1 MCMVRRF
8 LTVGNKGLVIGGCH
22 HFHTL
27 YYSILFLVT
36 SLIYRNMKL
45 TRFTVILAFCAMVL
59 PLQAQVQMPNP
70 GFENWPGEVTASP
83 KGWHSFN
90 EAGGVFAKTMSNKG
104 GPGNPAALERVAG
117 HSGKYA
123 VVLRCT
129 KILGVSANGAL
140 TSGRVYMGAMG
151 AASAKNYCYTDRAN
165 GYAFKFTGRPDSIS
179 FWAKFDMKESV
190 YATAKAHLHTDCDFR
205 DFVDIG
211 QESDIASA
219 ILYFKNPKDGKWH
232 KYKQAF
238 KAYDKVYKATAAQA
252 PIPTLNTWTR
262 KPSYLLFCFST
273 NRYVMTGNKGDA
285 LYLDDIRLIYNKN
298 LSAIQVDGTELYDY
312 KKGQNDYVYF
322 VSNTQENQFPE
333 VTASAESPRAVVEVR
348 QATAENPV
356 AEIKVYHDDVYA
368 GEAEPEVY
376 TVRFVSLP
384 SVYAMSEWR

>member
-1 MCMVRRF
+1 
-8 LTVGNKGLVIGGCH
+8 
-22 HFHTL
+22 
-27 YYSILFLVT
+27 
-36 SLIYRNMKL
+36 MKL
-45 TRFTVILAFCAMVL
+45 TRITCILAFCAMVL

-298 LSAIQVDGTELYDY
+298 LSFIQVDGTELYDY

-322 VSNTQENQFPE
+322 VSNTQETQLPE

-368 GEAEPEVY
+368 GEAEPERY
-376 TVRFVSLP
+376 TIRFITLP
-384 SVYAMSEWR
+384 SACVMNAVR

>member
-1 MCMVRRF
+1 
-8 LTVGNKGLVIGGCH
+8 
-22 HFHTL
+22 
-27 YYSILFLVT
+27 
-36 SLIYRNMKL
+36 MKL

-123 VVLRCT
+123 VVIRCT

-298 LSAIQVDGTELYDY
+298 LSFIQVDGTELYDY

-322 VSNTQENQFPE
+322 VSNTQETQFPE

>member
-1 MCMVRRF
+1 
-8 LTVGNKGLVIGGCH
+8 
-22 HFHTL
+22 
-27 YYSILFLVT
+27 
-36 SLIYRNMKL
+36 MKL
-45 TRFTVILAFCAMVL
+45 TRITCILAFCAMVL
-59 PLQAQVQMPNP
+59 PLRAQVQMPNP
-70 GFENWPGEVTASP
+70 GFENWPGEVTSSP

-298 LSAIQVDGTELYDY
+298 LSFIQVDGTELYDY
-312 KKGQNDYVYF
+312 KKGKQDYVYF
-322 VSNTQENQFPE
+322 VNGSNDDSYPL
-333 VTASAESPRAVVEVR
+333 VTATAESPRAVVQIK

>member
-1 MCMVRRF
+1 MVF
-8 LTVGNKGLVIGGCH
+8 
-22 HFHTL
+22 
-27 YYSILFLVT
+27 
-36 SLIYRNMKL
+36 
-45 TRFTVILAFCAMVL
+45 
-59 PLQAQVQMPNP
+59 PLRAQVQMPNP
-70 GFENWPGEVTASP
+70 GFENWPGEATSSP

-104 GPGNPAALERVAG
+104 GAGNPAALERVAG

-151 AASAKNYCYTDRAN
+151 AASAKNYCFTDRAN

-219 ILYFKNPKDGKWH
+219 ILYFKNPRDGKWH

-252 PIPTLNTWTR
+252 PIPTLDTWTR

-298 LSAIQVDGTELYDY
+298 LSAIQVDGLELYDY
-312 KKGQNDYVYF
+312 QKGKHDYVYF
-322 VSNTQENQFPE
+322 VSGPKENQCPI
-333 VTASAESPRAVVEVR
+333 VTATAESPRAVVEV
-348 QATAENPV
+348 QQPTADNPV

-368 GEAEPEVY
+368 GETEPEVY

-384 SVYAMSEWR
+384 LVYAMNEWR

>member
-1 MCMVRRF
+1 
-8 LTVGNKGLVIGGCH
+8 
-22 HFHTL
+22 
-27 YYSILFLVT
+27 
-36 SLIYRNMKL
+36 MKL

-298 LSAIQVDGTELYDY
+298 LSFIQVDGTELYDY

-322 VSNTQENQFPE
+322 VSNTQETQLPE

>member
-1 MCMVRRF
+1 
-8 LTVGNKGLVIGGCH
+8 
-22 HFHTL
+22 
-27 YYSILFLVT
+27 
-36 SLIYRNMKL
+36 MKL

-123 VVLRCT
+123 VVIRCT

-298 LSAIQVDGTELYDY
+298 LSAIQVDGTELYEY
-312 KKGQNDYVYF
+312 NKGKQDYVYF
-322 VSNTQENQFPE
+322 VSNTQETQFPE

>member
-1 MCMVRRF
+1 
-8 LTVGNKGLVIGGCH
+8 
-22 HFHTL
+22 
-27 YYSILFLVT
+27 
-36 SLIYRNMKL
+36 MKL

-298 LSAIQVDGTELYDY
+298 LSAIQVDGTELYEY
-312 KKGQNDYVYF
+312 KKGKQDYVYF
-322 VSNTQENQFPE
+322 VSNTQETQLPV
-333 VTASAESPRAVVEVR
+333 VTAFAESPRAVVEVR

-368 GEAEPEVY
+368 GEVEPERY
-376 TVRFVSLP
+376 TIRFITLP
-384 SVYAMSEWR
+384 SACVMNAVR

>member
-1 MCMVRRF
+1 M
-8 LTVGNKGLVIGGCH
+8 
-22 HFHTL
+22 
-27 YYSILFLVT
+27 
-36 SLIYRNMKL
+36 
-45 TRFTVILAFCAMVL
+45 
-59 PLQAQVQMPNP
+59 
-70 GFENWPGEVTASP
+70 
-83 KGWHSFN
+83 
-90 EAGGVFAKTMSNKG
+90 FAKTMSNKG

-298 LSAIQVDGTELYDY
+298 LSFIQVDGTELYDY

-322 VSNTQENQFPE
+322 VSNTQETQLPE

>member
-1 MCMVRRF
+1 
-8 LTVGNKGLVIGGCH
+8 
-22 HFHTL
+22 
-27 YYSILFLVT
+27 
-36 SLIYRNMKL
+36 MKL

-252 PIPTLNTWTR
+252 PIPTLDTWTR

-322 VSNTQENQFPE
+322 VSNTQETQFPE

>member
-1 MCMVRRF
+1 
-8 LTVGNKGLVIGGCH
+8 
-22 HFHTL
+22 
-27 YYSILFLVT
+27 
-36 SLIYRNMKL
+36 MKL

-312 KKGQNDYVYF
+312 KKGQNDYVFF
-322 VSNTQENQFPE
+322 VSNTQETQLPV
-333 VTASAESPRAVVEVR
+333 VTAFAESPRAVVEVQ
-348 QATAENPV
+348 QATVQNPV

>member
-1 MCMVRRF
+1 
-8 LTVGNKGLVIGGCH
+8 
-22 HFHTL
+22 
-27 YYSILFLVT
+27 
-36 SLIYRNMKL
+36 MKL

-298 LSAIQVDGTELYDY
+298 LSFIQVDGTELYDY

-322 VSNTQENQFPE
+322 VSNTQETQLPV
-333 VTASAESPRAVVEVR
+333 VTAFAESPRAVVEVQ

>member
-1 MCMVRRF
+1 MKYFRAI
-8 LTVGNKGLVIGGCH
+8 LTISALC
-22 HFHTL
+22 
-27 YYSILFLVT
+27 
-36 SLIYRNMKL
+36 
-45 TRFTVILAFCAMVL
+45 LAFASR
-59 PLQAQVQMPNP
+59 AQVQMPNP
-70 GFENWPGEVTASP
+70 GFENWPGEATSSP

-104 GPGNPAALERVAG
+104 GAGNPAALERVAG

-151 AASAKNYCYTDRAN
+151 AASAKNYCFTDRAN

-252 PIPTLNTWTR
+252 PIPTLDTWTR

-298 LSAIQVDGTELYDY
+298 LSAIQVDGLELYDY
-312 KKGQNDYVYF
+312 KKGKHDYVYF
-322 VSNTQENQFPE
+322 VSGPKESQCPFVAAT
-333 VTASAESPRAVVEVR
+333 AESPRAVVEVR
-348 QATAENPV
+348 QATAEDPV

-384 SVYAMSEWR
+384 SVYALNEW